1 MSILWSSLV
10 ILRYKPFQYTNTSF
24 SAPTKSNASGLH
36 PSLPNLHKKKLLLK
50 SSDTVGEECS
60 SMSQSHLSTTSASDQ
75 HVKLQ
80 SINKVP
86 SESGSSQ
93 ADASVPSPFSSSS
106 KLMGIHHSRQ
116 IHPYAPETASE
127 PTSSTKSMSSE
138 SLCIYTS
145 FSMIQ
150 LAAAPVNVHIPTRKK
165 LITIPNHSSP
175 SSSSLSSNPSPP
187 SLSKNLPSSS
197 PSKVSKSFLAYVA
210 PSLNDIKSTNRK
222 EILVHSD
229 GFTIVNLITRQKET
243 YSFHSVHSTV
253 FFSLSFSYA
262 LACYQAWL
270 SIRIRT
276 LCREGPIS
284 DSFFY
289 T

>member
-1 MSILWSSLV
+1 
-10 ILRYKPFQYTNTSF
+10 
-24 SAPTKSNASGLH
+24 
-36 PSLPNLHKKKLLLK
+36 
-50 SSDTVGEECS
+50 
-60 SMSQSHLSTTSASDQ
+60 
-75 HVKLQ
+75 
-80 SINKVP
+80 
-86 SESGSSQ
+86 
-93 ADASVPSPFSSSS
+93 
-106 KLMGIHHSRQ
+106 MGIHHSRQ
-116 IHPYAPETASE
+116 IHPYAPETTSE

-138 SLCIYTS
+138 SLCIYTL

>member
-36 PSLPNLHKKKLLLK
+36 PSLLNLHKKKLLLK

-75 HVKLQ
+75 YVKLQ

-165 LITIPNHSSP
+165 LITIPNRSS
-175 SSSSLSSNPSPP
+175 
-187 SLSKNLPSSS
+187 PSSS